1 MAKRQIVT
9 RVSNCVLYDDGLLR
23 VDNVRGSYP
32 HLDRAY
38 AVEEGDKPAFSITGL
53 LPKDTHRAAKD
64 LIKKRIEEIIA
75 ENKAKVPNDKWFLTD
90 GDKTEKPEK
99 QGHFAISARES
110 RRPSVRG
117 ADKAILSTDE
127 IVETIYGGCYVT
139 MLIRPWFQNHKKFGK
154 RVNAGLVAV
163 QFVKDGESF
172 SENRISDDDVDDM
185 LDGVD
190 ASNDGGGMDDDED
203 M

>member
-9 RVSNCVLYDDGLLR
+9 RVSNCVLYDDGLIR
-23 VDNVRGSYP
+23 IDKVRASYP
-32 HLDRAY
+32 HIDRAY

-53 LPKDTHRAAKD
+53 LLKSTHRAAKD
-64 LIKKRIEEIIA
+64 LIKKRIEEIIV
-75 ENKAKVPNDKWFLTD
+75 ENKAKVPSDKWFLTD

-99 QGHFAISARES
+99 QGHFCVSARES

-117 ADKAILSTDE
+117 ADKQILSTDE
-127 IVETIYGGCYVT
+127 ITDLFYGGCDVT
-139 MLIRPWFQNHKKFGK
+139 ILIRPWFQNHKKFGK

-163 QFVKDGESF
+163 QFVGDNDPF

-185 LDGVD
+185 LDEVD
-190 ASNDGGGMDDDED
+190 ASNDGGGMDDDD
-203 M
+203 DL